1 MSNNTVKRIAKQAV
15 SRNEPLVKDSL
26 AERLREEIVSGALK
40 PGSRIVEGIWGR
52 TLGVAQGSI
61 REAINILA
69 QEGFVTKAA
78 GRSARVVSLSEDDV
92 LRLYEL
98 RGALEGL
105 AGRLAAEHKVDTANL
120 QIAVDRMRR
129 ATKRDRSTELLDAD
143 LAFHLELCQLS
154 QNSFLLEHARRILL
168 PFFAF
173 VRIRVVASGQG
184 TGPWNHD
191 LEVHQ
196 RIHDLILEGEGRV
209 VEQYIQQV
217 MTRFAATAYGQWE
230 KKVPVSKHGKR
241 HPESGSKA

>member
-1 MSNNTVKRIAKQAV
+1 MSNNTVTKPMKKQV
-15 SRNEPLVKDSL
+15 LQRSDSLVKHAL

-52 TLGVAQGSI
+52 TFGVAQGSI

-69 QEGFVTKAA
+69 QEGFVAKVA

-105 AGRLAAEHKVDTANL
+105 AGRLAAEHQVDTRDL
-120 QIAVDRMRR
+120 QEAVDRMRR
-129 ATKRDRSTELLDAD
+129 ATKRGHAPELLDAD
-143 LAFHLELCQLS
+143 LAFHLELCRLS

-184 TGPWNHD
+184 TGPWNHE

-196 RIHDLILEGEGRV
+196 RIHDLILEGEARV

-217 MTRFAATAYGQWE
+217 MTRFAATAYDRWE
-230 KKVPVSKHGKR
+230 KKVQAGKR
-241 HPESGSKA
+241 SSTRKQQRGQ

>member
-1 MSNNTVKRIAKQAV
+1 MSKNTVSRRVKQV
-15 SRNEPLVKDSL
+15 VPRNEPLVKDSL
-26 AERLREEIVSGALK
+26 AARLREEIVSGSLK
-40 PGSRIVEGIWGR
+40 PGSRIVEGVWGR
-52 TLGVAQGSI
+52 TLGVAQASI

-105 AGRLAAEHKVDTANL
+105 AGRLAAEHKVDTGNL
-120 QIAVDRMRR
+120 QDAVERMRR
-129 ATKRDRSTELLDAD
+129 ATKRGHAPELLDAD
-143 LAFHLELCQLS
+143 LEFHLELCRLS

-196 RIHDLILEGEGRV
+196 RIHDLISDGEGRV

-217 MTRFAATAYGQWE
+217 MTRFAATAYEQWE
-230 KKVPVSKHGKR
+230 KKAQAAQRRKRQSK
-241 HPESGSKA
+241 SGHEA

>member
-1 MSNNTVKRIAKQAV
+1 MSNGTVKRLAKQLAP
-15 SRNEPLVKDSL
+15 RNEPLVKDSL
-26 AERLREEIVSGALK
+26 AECLREEIVSGALR
-40 PGSRIVEGIWGR
+40 PGVRIVEGVWGR

-105 AGRLAAEHKVDTANL
+105 AGRLAAEHKLDTGNL
-120 QIAVDRMRR
+120 QEAVDRMRR
-129 ATKRDRSTELLDAD
+129 AAKRGRATELLDAD
-143 LAFHLELCQLS
+143 LAFHLELCRLS

-184 TGPWNHD
+184 TDPWNHD

-196 RIHDLILEGEGRV
+196 RIHDLIHEGEGRV

-230 KKVPVSKHGKR
+230 KRVQTGKR
-241 HPESGSKA
+241 GKRQQENGSNA